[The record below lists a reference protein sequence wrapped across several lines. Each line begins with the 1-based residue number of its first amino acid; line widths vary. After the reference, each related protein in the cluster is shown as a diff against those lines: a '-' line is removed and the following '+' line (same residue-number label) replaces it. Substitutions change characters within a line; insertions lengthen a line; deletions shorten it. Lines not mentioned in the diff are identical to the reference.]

1 MIPCGRR
8 HADGPQSA
16 LGQKPVHP
24 WSRSGGL
31 IKQAG
36 QRHGQGP
43 GRRFGDALR
52 RVARRSAP
60 EGPAAAG
67 RGGAAVESGFELR
80 AAGCHGFL
88 AVLGHVLSLE
98 VEAVDFLPDEP
109 LDGRQLFHF
118 VVRHEGE
125 GVAGALRAAGA
136 SDAVDV
142 VFVGHGEV
150 IIDDVGDAGDIDAA
164 GGDIGSDEDA
174 DFAGFEGFEGAEA
187 MILGFIGMEGGDFE
201 ARGFEFAGDAI
212 GAVFGSGEDED
223 GIVGGIGEEGD
234 EEGEF
239 EVAADFVDGLGDG
252 FCGVG
257 ASTDLDGGGLVKE
270 LVGEGFDFWGEGS
283 GEEEGLAFFGEGAN
297 DSADAGEEAHIEHA
311 IGFIE
316 DEEFDS

>member
-1 MIPCGRR
+1 MFVGADEAHSI
-8 HADGPQSA
+8 ADGI
-16 LGQKPVHP
+16 G
-24 WSRSGGL
+24 
-31 IKQAG
+31 
-36 QRHGQGP
+36 
-43 GRRFGDALR
+43 
-52 RVARRSAP
+52 
-60 EGPAAAG
+60 
-67 RGGAAVESGFELR
+67 
-80 AAGCHGFL
+80 
-88 AVLGHVLSLE
+88 
-98 VEAVDFLPDEP
+98 
-109 LDGRQLFHF
+109 
-118 VVRHEGE
+118 
-125 GVAGALRAAGA
+125 AAGA

-142 VFVGHGEV
+142 VLVGHGEV

-252 FCGVG
+252 LCGIG

-297 DSADAGEEAHIEHA
+297 DAADAGEEAHIEHA